1 MMGLQEV
8 EAHQVNLNKCYMAQ
22 VELGNK
28 IKKLKEFIMLIQE
41 PYCYKGRTCLI
52 PKGIDKVS
60 FDDHPRAL
68 ILASKALAI
77 SQVTHLCSRDW
88 AVGLLR
94 LGGKQTLLVSAYLDI
109 TLSPVPQE
117 FIQIIK
123 YAEQRRFALLI
134 GVDSNAH
141 SKLWMSRDNNS
152 RGRALTDY
160 IIENNLKVENIGC
173 VPTFECSTGKSI
185 IDLTLTRGLKLKIE
199 DWKVCRSDNHS
210 DHNTI
215 KFQLCDEIIELPSVR
230 PWDRMDWSKFKV
242 AISGTEIKLP
252 EFINYG
258 VVDNLTNQ
266 VYTGIEAALD
276 KVCPLTQPTTV
287 VLSNPWFTKGLYAK
301 RKEVFALWDKFVA
314 NKSQVNW
321 DRYKAKLKNYKK
333 HCDKVKRKYRNTYK
347 EKLGDIKS
355 MANFVDS
362 ISKPTTPHI
371 GTVQRPDGSYTLPG
385 TETLRALADI
395 HFPTH
400 GPTPR
405 QNSVRTLD
413 YRTVV
418 DSNQDWINPERITK
432 AFNDFKSKKSPG
444 TDGLKP
450 IVLKHLPQT
459 MIMIIELIYKAMILL
474 HYTPEEWTKARVV
487 FIPKPGKPDYTS
499 PKAFRPISLTNYLL
513 KGMEKLTRWKMDE
526 MLKFHPIDSH
536 QHGFRKGYST
546 ESAISNTVHAIER
559 RLLNQQYCLGV
570 FLDIQSAFDSIQPRH
585 IREKLLEHGCPV
597 DAAEWYFEYLKYR
610 VIIIEG
616 KNSKFTTNISV
627 GFPQGGVCSASF
639 WAIAYNEAVKI
650 LNARGLEGQVYADDS
665 CALIGGTDLNFMFR
679 RMNQVLEQLSAWGQ
693 KCGLKFN
700 AAKTEAILFS
710 RDNPNKRKFSV
721 PVLKMEGK
729 RIPLAETVK
738 YLGVTLDRRLHWTDH
753 INDKINKCKQ
763 LMMKIFAEV
772 RGNFGPKPKLIKW
785 AYEGIVRPKLTY
797 ACLVWGHEVRTQA
810 AQAKIKALDRLA
822 IRSMAT
828 ISRKCPQASLEV
840 IVDLIPL
847 DLLIKQLG
855 CAAYLRL
862 YKVITPPVVNYT
874 VKTKSHSKPHLQHWI
889 DQIDKWGLNTQDTD
903 HCDETIWEKSFHINL
918 DSFDGHKKHRK
929 HSEYTAYTDGSK
941 TVDGTGAGFVIY
953 HKNEVLSYE
962 SIKLNDNASV
972 FQAEITAI
980 RYAANYLYTLK
991 NVKFVK
997 ILVDSQAALLAL
1009 NKQQVTAD
1017 SVLKAI
1023 YSLEKLSQK
1032 GIVVRLAW
1040 VKAHAGIQGNEM
1052 ADSAAKLGGQDDM
1065 GTNIKAYLKKPKAEL
1080 KMNLERA
1087 VRETWTQRWKSDSR
1101 YWMTKQFL
1109 TKPDKSA
1116 GRRACQLSKSSLS
1129 RLIQLIT
1136 GHNFLSYFQFK
1147 LDSTIN
1153 PLCRMCEESNETFF
1167 HLLTD
1172 CPALE
1177 VKRRE
1182 WFLDKPPITDCW
1194 KPGELLRF
1202 SMEEPINSW
1211 LTDRDYLMEQ
1221 PLLEI
1226 DINYSI
1232 TDSDSD

>member
-1 MMGLQEV
+1 MGLYNIDV
-8 EAHQVNLNKCYMAQ
+8 HQVNLNKCYLAQ
-22 VELGNK
+22 VEVANK
-28 IKKLKEFIMLIQE
+28 IKTLENFIMLVQE
-41 PYCYKGRTCLI
+41 PYCYKGRVCLT
-52 PKGIDKVS
+52 PQGIDKIGS
-60 FDDHPRAL
+60 EDNPRAYV
-68 ILASKALAI
+68 LANRKLAI
-77 SQVTHLCSRDW
+77 NKVSHLCSRDF
-88 AVGLLR
+88 AVGLMK
-94 LGGKQTLLVSAYLDI
+94 LGGKQTLVVSAYLDI
-109 TLSPVPQE
+109 LLTPIPRELVE
-117 FIQIIK
+117 IIQF
-123 YAEQRRFALLI
+123 ADRRRFALLI
-134 GVDSNAH
+134 GVDTNAH

-185 IDLTLTRGLKLKIE
+185 IDLTLTRGMKLKIG
-199 DWKVCRSDNHS
+199 DWKVCKEDNHS

-215 KFQLCDEIIELPSVR
+215 KFKLKDELIELPAIR
-230 PWDRMDWSKFKV
+230 PWDRADWNKFKE
-242 AISGTEIKLP
+242 AISTADIKLP
-252 EFINYG
+252 EYINYG
-258 VVDNLTNQ
+258 VIDNLTQQ
-266 VYTGIEAALD
+266 VYAGIEEALD
-276 KVCPLTQPTTV
+276 KACPLTQPTTV
-287 VLSNPWFTKGLYAK
+287 VYSNPWFTKGLYAK

-314 NKSQVNW
+314 NKTQTNW
-321 DRYKAKLKNYKK
+321 DKYKSKLKNYKK

-347 EKLGDIKS
+347 EKLGDVKS

-362 ISKPTTPHI
+362 ISKPTTPCI

-385 TETLRALADI
+385 TETLKALADI

-400 GPTPR
+400 DSAPR
-405 QNSVRTLD
+405 QNPVHTLA

-418 DSNQDWINPERITK
+418 DSNQDWINPERIIK

-444 TDGLKP
+444 TDGIKP
-450 IVLKHLPQT
+450 IALKHLPRSLV
-459 MIMIIELIYKAMILL
+459 MVIELIYKAMILL
-474 HYTPEEWTKARVV
+474 HYTPEEWCKARVV

-526 MLKFHPIDSH
+526 MLKFHPIDNH

-546 ESAISNTVHAIER
+546 ESAISNTVHAIEK

-585 IREKLLEHGCPV
+585 IRDKLLEHGCPP
-597 DAAEWYFEYLKYR
+597 DAAEWYHEYLKYR

-639 WAIAYNEAVKI
+639 WAVAYDEAVKI
-650 LNARGLEGQVYADDS
+650 LNARGIEGQVYADDS

-679 RMNQVLEQLSAWGQ
+679 RMNQVLEQLSAWGH

-721 PVLKMEGK
+721 PFLKMEGK
-729 RIPLAETVK
+729 RVALSDTVK

-753 INDKINKCKQ
+753 INDKLAKCRQ

-797 ACLVWGHEVRTQA
+797 ACLVWGHEVKTQA
-810 AQAKIKALDRLA
+810 MHAKIRALDRLA

-847 DLLIKQLG
+847 DLVIKQQG
-855 CAAYLRL
+855 SAAYLRL
-862 YKVITPPVVNYT
+862 RRVLAPPVVNFT
-874 VKTKSHSKPHLQHWI
+874 VKTKSHNKPHLQHWI
-889 DQIDKWGLNTQDTD
+889 DLIDSWGLGMQPTD
-903 HCDETIWEKSFHINL
+903 HCDEMIWEKSFHINL

-941 TVDGTGAGFVIY
+941 TADGTGAGFVIY
-953 HKNEVLSYE
+953 HRNEVLSYE

-980 RYAANYLYTLK
+980 MYAADYLYTLQ

-1009 NKQQVTAD
+1009 NKQQVTAE

-1023 YSLEKLSQK
+1023 HSLERLTLK
-1032 GIVVRLAW
+1032 GAVVRLAW
-1040 VKAHAGIQGNEM
+1040 VKAHVGIQGNEL
-1052 ADSAAKLGGQDDM
+1052 ADSAAKLGGKDEM
-1065 GTNIKAYLKKPKAEL
+1065 GSNIKAYVKIPQAEL
-1080 KMNLERA
+1080 KMNLEMTI
-1087 VRETWTQRWKSDSR
+1087 REAWAQRWKRDPG

-1109 TKPDKSA
+1109 TKPDKAA
-1116 GRRACQLSKSSLS
+1116 GRRACHLSKSSLS

-1153 PLCRMCEESNETFF
+1153 PLCRMCEEANETFF

-1182 WFLDKPPITDCW
+1182 WFLDQPPTTDNW
-1194 KPGELLRF
+1194 KPGELLSF
-1202 SMEEPINSW
+1202 SLEEPINSW
-1211 LTDRDYLMEQ
+1211 ITDRDYLMEQ
-1221 PLLEI
+1221 PLLEL

-1232 TDSDSD
+1232 TDSDSG